1 MWETWVRSLGWRF
14 PGEGN
19 GNPLQYF
26 LPWKSHGRRS
36 LVQAT
41 IHGVTKSRA
50 WLSNFISL
58 LLYQLSFSNSFPIYL
73 LLSYYSTFF
82 ILLVLSASAQVL
94 PTSAKAVKAQWR
106 SFSPLS
112 CGFQYNAL
120 HGVDLWSRLSRGLQE
135 GFMEVCS
142 IESPAPL
149 RLQVP
154 LLSPGS
160 LRLPLL
166 SQGSQCFEQ
175 PCREYSGLLR
185 TALDGRR
192 KLRSYFFLR
201 CSFIFFQNTPTIVQP
216 FRLRNLNFLF
226 LRVIR
231 TQMVLCVYQAF

>member
-1 MWETWVRSLGWRF
+1 
-14 PGEGN
+14 
-19 GNPLQYF
+19 
-26 LPWKSHGRRS
+26 
-36 LVQAT
+36 
-41 IHGVTKSRA
+41 
-50 WLSNFISL
+50 
-58 LLYQLSFSNSFPIYL
+58 
-73 LLSYYSTFF
+73 
-82 ILLVLSASAQVL
+82 
-94 PTSAKAVKAQWR
+94 
-106 SFSPLS
+106 
-112 CGFQYNAL
+112 
-120 HGVDLWSRLSRGLQE
+120 
-135 GFMEVCS
+135 MEVCS

-149 RLQVP
+149 CLQVP

-231 TQMVLCVYQAF
+231 TQMVLCVYQAFQKTSLSHHHLTDKSTTAISFQFISNCYVLLSQKRKLFLFIFRVTNQICHWNHEKNIYVFVIQLYV